1 MNNFVRL
8 LSYVRVSLTTKTS
21 NWLGRYNIS
30 FRRVNIIGNKFYYGR
45 QNTIFWNMRL
55 HSRKSCLV
63 FTILIRNADQSR
75 LKNRVVFRTL
85 SNIKYWAFWGLIW
98 QGSGYASLTLIIIFN
113 WLVSISLNRTIW
125 SQPNFNPLSLFSA
138 VALLPQDQLLLWGCV
153 CESGQEPKLSWTGNR
168 PILHARPQP
177 FEPLLP

>member
-1 MNNFVRL
+1 
-8 LSYVRVSLTTKTS
+8 
-21 NWLGRYNIS
+21 
-30 FRRVNIIGNKFYYGR
+30 
-45 QNTIFWNMRL
+45 MRL
-55 HSRKSCLV
+55 HSRKSGLV
-63 FTILIRNADQSR
+63 FTILIRNADHSR
-75 LKNRVVFRTL
+75 LKNSVIFRTL

-113 WLVSISLNRTIW
+113 WLVSISLNQIIW
-125 SQPNFNPLSLFSA
+125 SQPRFNPLSLFSA
-138 VALLPQDQLLLWGCV
+138 VVLLPKDQPLLWGCV